1 MPYDRY
7 ISSNGVALVVTLVVH
22 LYRAR
27 ADVSTWAVE
36 GLLDYSDTEA
46 VNAVPSTAGSMA
58 TLFIGL
64 VVVFA
69 LIAGCAFAVRIW
81 QRGGISKLTRQR
93 HMSLVE
99 TLAFG
104 PKRSVALVTVGGKAL
119 VLGCGESDIRMLHS
133 FDASDLENELLEDFP
148 DPGSEYAEV
157 SQSDTSSEAL
167 SGASAAGEDRVSAF
181 KKRLERTL
189 TGKGDEPETERRY
202 DPAGAVMILMRT
214 LCLLCVLSL
223 FAVPVSL
230 MAVESDAD
238 VGVNTTTTSCDD

>member
-1 MPYDRY
+1 MIDLFIVERCGACGHARCAFVQHLAQPMPLY
-7 ISSNGVALVVTLVVH
+7 ALE
-22 LYRAR
+22 
-27 ADVSTWAVE
+27 D

-46 VNAVPSTAGSMA
+46 ASAVPSAAGSMM

-64 VVVFA
+64 VIVFA

-133 FDASDLENELLEDFP
+133 FDASDLEEELIEDFP
-148 DPGSEYAEV
+148 DPGASYETPTQAEV
-157 SQSDTSSEAL
+157 TAEKARDDHSQ
-167 SGASAAGEDRVSAF
+167 DRVSAF

-189 TGKGDEPETERRY
+189 TGKGDDQAEV
-202 DPAGAVMILMRT
+202 GAQ
-214 LCLLCVLSL
+214 
-223 FAVPVSL
+223 VSQG
-230 MAVESDAD
+230 AQP
-238 VGVNTTTTSCDD
+238 